1 MSWLA
6 VTGEIDVLTAQ
17 SHLALK
23 VAHDDEW
30 PFVTGRMVGVG
41 CITHVDD
48 HRVIQHVTATLW
60 SILQALCHLRDET
73 KKPVADFL
81 VMRHA
86 LGIALVSAH
95 MTVGMVTQ
103 VDTDTQVGLGIDLGR
118 RCSDCGNIAKP
129 TDE

>member
-1 MSWLA
+1 M
-6 VTGEIDVLTAQ
+6 
-17 SHLALK
+17 
-23 VAHDDEW
+23 
-30 PFVTGRMVGVG
+30 GVG

-60 SILQALCHLRDET
+60 SILQAPCHLRDEA

-118 RCSDCGNIAKP
+118 RCGDCGNIAKP